1 MERLATSY
9 QCLTGDQRI
18 GLIAVCVI
26 AFTTS
31 LCVGASCTA
40 RSNLL
45 TGAGIGG
52 AIGFALAA
60 ICVAALLRWGI
71 ENQQNDQNREVSK

>member
-1 MERLATSY
+1 MERLATNYHRLS
-9 QCLTGDQRI
+9 GDQRI
-18 GLIAVCVI
+18 GLTAVCVI

-40 RSNLL
+40 NSNLL

-52 AIGFALAA
+52 AIGFALAGV
-60 ICVAALLRWGI
+60 CVAALLGWGI
-71 ENQQNDQNREVSK
+71 ENQQNDQSKELLE